1 MNVLTV
7 DEAQTQLDKLVADVA
22 DQHQPIEISGEHNAA
37 ILLSKEDW
45 NAIQETL
52 YLTSIA
58 GMAESIHKAAA
69 EPLEEGTPLEEV
81 EW

>member
-1 MNVLTV
+1 MNILTV
-7 DEAQTQLDKLVADVA
+7 QEAQNQLDKLVAAVA
-22 DQHQPIEISGEHNAA
+22 DQHQPVEISGARNAA

-52 YLTSIA
+52 YLVGIP
-58 GMAESIHKAAA
+58 GMAESMHRAAA
-69 EPLEEGTPLEEV
+69 ESLEEATPLEEV

>member
-1 MNVLTV
+1 MNILTV
-7 DEAQTQLDKLVADVA
+7 HEAQSQLDKLVAAVA
-22 DQHQPIEISGEHNAA
+22 DQPIEISGTHSTA

-52 YLTSIA
+52 YLTSIPE
-58 GMAESIHKAAA
+58 MAESIHKAA
-69 EPLEEGTPLEEV
+69 EPIEETTPLEEV